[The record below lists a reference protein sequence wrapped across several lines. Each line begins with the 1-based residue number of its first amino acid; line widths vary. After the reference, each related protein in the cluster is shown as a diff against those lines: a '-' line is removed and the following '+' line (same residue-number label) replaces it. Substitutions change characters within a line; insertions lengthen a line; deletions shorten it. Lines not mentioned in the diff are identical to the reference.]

1 MNVLAWLML
10 SLLEKTAA
18 HLARLAE
25 KLPDD
30 DSTDMARRQ
39 RVRRFLSNPRISP
52 RLFVQVFVTLL
63 RPLVQAWKAV
73 LTPVIEAL
81 RAASWTQG
89 KEIHVVADAVP
100 SLRRPS
106 AREFAS
112 PRGRLSAVVLRIAPR
127 PNLPNGSG

>member
-63 RPLVQAWKAV
+63 RPLVQARLESCV
-73 LTPVIEAL
+73 DSCDRSV
-81 RAASWTQG
+81 ASGFVDPRERDSCGRRRGAIATQ
-89 KEIHVVADAVP
+89 AF
-100 SLRRPS
+100 R
-106 AREFAS
+106 
-112 PRGRLSAVVLRIAPR
+112 
-127 PNLPNGSG
+127 